1 MRPNQYHDIVPK
13 NNSFYARQITT
24 QKPAI
29 LLVFVGSIF
38 EGFFG
43 TANRDL
49 NERSGSYEVR
59 SGHDTETAQT
69 SKVTHN

>member
-1 MRPNQYHDIVPK
+1 MESPLVNVPQSISCFVPK
-13 NNSFYARQITT
+13 NNSFYAREITT

-43 TANRDL
+43 TAYRDL
-49 NERSGSYEVR
+49 NERSR
-59 SGHDTETAQT
+59 TL
-69 SKVTHN
+69 